1 MTISST
7 SSTAKKPRTFNLAYY
22 SNPDFDKMID
32 EAAALSGTDRAKA
45 EEMFKAAQRMVIEDT
60 PAVFIL
66 DKPNVHILRSDVKG
80 YADNPAYGHVVFVN
94 DLSR

>member
-1 MTISST
+1 
-7 SSTAKKPRTFNLAYY
+7 
-22 SNPDFDKMID
+22 
-32 EAAALSGTDRAKA
+32 
-45 EEMFKAAQRMVIEDT
+45 MVIEDA